1 MGIREALDILGA
13 PARADATALKGAFN
27 AAVKSAHPDRMGGDE
42 RRLRLVIEAYQL
54 LRPRPPA
61 PKISS
66 ASPPSA
72 PAARAETLAE
82 TKRRRFAAA
91 WAA

>member
-1 MGIREALDILGA
+1 MGVREALDILGA
-13 PARADATALKGAFN
+13 PARADAAALKGAFN
-27 AAVKSAHPDRMGGDE
+27 AAVKSAHPDRAGGDD

-54 LRPRPPA
+54 LRPRPSPLTPASPA
-61 PKISS
+61 PI
-66 ASPPSA
+66 
-72 PAARAETLAE
+72 AAAESLAE